1 MPDDHFDAAK
11 ANRIR
16 SMDANRQRA
25 FVEKWFRSRYR
36 PPEDIALVDTPD
48 LLGGTSVNFADT
60 RSIEGPFNALEVL
73 IDHFSNIVDDN
84 VLELVADDLE
94 REAAHWFLSGE
105 DDRGSGND
113 NLEDDEQE
121 QGASASEDRDD
132 IDQAMPAE
140 ASPLERMQ
148 IRRLLE
154 NHERWANQ
162 NDPEVQT
169 ARADRQA
176 CKAILRQRIE
186 DVRAALK
193 ESKPP
198 IGPVGETPGPGT
210 GHNNP
215 PPDKAAE
222 AIITPFRIDSDFEA
236 MLENLADLERTTH
249 QNEPEPNNVKSI
261 SKSLAGL
268 TARLALNFARR
279 AGGLTNKMFASAIG
293 ADIIAGDLLYLLD
306 KLLQLRVVIIAYL
319 VHLGIPL

>member
-1 MPDDHFDAAK
+1 
-11 ANRIR
+11 
-16 SMDANRQRA
+16 
-25 FVEKWFRSRYR
+25 
-36 PPEDIALVDTPD
+36 VDTPEF
-48 LLGGTSVNFADT
+48 LGGRTSVNFADT
-60 RSIEGPFNALEVL
+60 RSIEGPFDALEVL
-73 IDHFSNIVDDN
+73 IDHFNTIVDDN

-105 DDRGSGND
+105 DDLGSGND

-121 QGASASEDRDD
+121 QGASASEDGDD

-176 CKAILRQRIE
+176 CKAILRHRIE

-193 ESKPP
+193 ESKPS
-198 IGPVGETPGPGT
+198 IGPIGETPGPGK

-236 MLENLADLERTTH
+236 MLEKDLADFERTTH

-261 SKSLAGL
+261 AKSLAKL
-268 TARLALNFARR
+268 TVKFALSFARR

-293 ADIIAGDLLYLLD
+293 ADLIAGDHLHLLE
-306 KLLQLRVVIIAYL
+306 KLLQLRAVITAYL